1 MYIDLSLR
9 HYLTKLNMIFIVLFE
24 CYILIN
30 NEIRYIGNRHFSH
43 SIIM

>member
-1 MYIDLSLR
+1 MYVDLNLR

-30 NEIRYIGNRHFSH
+30 NEIRYDGNRDYSH
-43 SIIM
+43 SIVM